1 MPNRPPVASE
11 TVHHADV
18 APPWPAAF
26 RALVQRRHTL
36 MLQGPMG
43 SFFSDLAALLVD
55 RGQAVTKVH
64 FNGGDQ
70 VFWHHRGSLRY
81 RGTLAELDG
90 WLRTLMLERGVDAV
104 VLFGQMRP
112 IHAVARQVAKSM
124 GVQVFVFEE
133 GYLRPDWVTV
143 ERRGVNALSLQPR
156 LASFYR
162 DTHPPAF
169 SPPRPTGQG
178 IWRLTAI
185 AAWYGLAYW
194 LLRPLYGPV
203 PHHRSMNP
211 LRESALWLRG
221 GLRHVMYAWRE
232 RGQLAELSGASMS
245 RRWFLVPLQ
254 VTDDSQV
261 RDHSRFASV
270 AEFIEEVV
278 ESFARHAPSDALLV
292 LKHHPMDRAYSD
304 YRHLV
309 ARLRRRHGL
318 GARLRYLHDQ
328 HLPTLLHHARGVV
341 TINSTVGLQALYHG
355 VPVKTMADSVYQI
368 PGLVHGGELEGFWQA
383 PGVVDAALFSRFR
396 AHLVAST
403 QLNASFYARRPAL
416 AAPPAAAPF
425 SERVG
430 PAAAPAASAGA
441 AGEVGVIPA
450 GALVP
455 PVAAP
460 AAGVG
465 VGVAVGAGAGAGA
478 PHARPPAFDATAEA
492 VASLG

>member
-1 MPNRPPVASE
+1 MPNRPPVACESFPCGDA
-11 TVHHADV
+11 T
-18 APPWPAAF
+18 PPWPAAF

-43 SFFSDLAALLVD
+43 GFFSDLAGLLTN
-55 RGQAVTKVH
+55 RGQLVTKVH

-70 VFWHHRGSLRY
+70 VFWQHRDSLRY
-81 RGTLAELDG
+81 RGTLDDLGE
-90 WLRTLMLERGVDAV
+90 WLRALMSERGIDAV

-112 IHAVARQVAKSM
+112 IHVVARQVAKAM

-185 AAWYGLAYW
+185 AAVYGLAYW

-221 GLRHVMYAWRE
+221 GLRHLIYAWRE
-232 RGQLAELSGASMS
+232 RGQLAQLTAAGSS

-254 VTDDSQV
+254 VADDSQV

-270 AEFIEEVV
+270 AAFIEEVV
-278 ESFARHAPSDALLV
+278 ESFARHAPPDALLV
-292 LKHHPMDRAYSD
+292 LKHHPMDRPYSD
-304 YRHLV
+304 YRRLV
-309 ARLRRRHGL
+309 AHLRHRHGL
-318 GARLRYLHDQ
+318 GGRLRYLHDQ

-368 PGLVHGGELEGFWQA
+368 PGLVYGGDLEAFWQS
-383 PGVVDAALFSRFR
+383 PGVVDAALVTRFR

-416 AAPPAAAPF
+416 VAPPAAAPV
-425 SERVG
+425 SARVAPAGTDTPVAG
-430 PAAAPAASAGA
+430 PAIAAASHTGFGHAATAALAPAAPAAC
-441 AGEVGVIPA
+441 
-450 GALVP
+450 LV
-455 PVAAP
+455 AP
-460 AAGVG
+460 APP
-465 VGVAVGAGAGAGA
+465 A
-478 PHARPPAFDATAEA
+478 PARAPAFDATAEA
-492 VASLG
+492 AASVG